1 MRRVL
6 ASLVVAAFAMMAVAT
21 VGAQESGWRVTSF
34 DAAYTVNSDG
44 VVDVVEQVQVD
55 FGTLQKHG
63 IYRDLLDRRD
73 CAERVENPAAQQP
86 VYPCKDG
93 YDRVWRYEDFAVT
106 TPDGKPLTFERES
119 AVVLGDSMTRLRIG
133 DADRTIS
140 GVQSYRI
147 SYRLRGVLD
156 AYDDHDELYW
166 NATGTWQVPVERTTV
181 KVTLPPAATAKATC
195 FQGVSQSTAQCRAGT
210 SGNTVSYTAT
220 RTLQFGEQMTVVAGW
235 QKNLVAVGPPILED
249 QVSIDDYFTLDVFEF
264 GGMVLFAAAGLAGLI
279 ALWWRHGR
287 DRRYRTLFYLTNDP
301 SQETQPLFAHTDIVV
316 EFLPPEGLRPAQM
329 GLILDERADTL
340 DVTATIIDLAV
351 RGDPQT
357 TEIPKEG
364 LFGHKDWQLNKVKPA
379 DDELVPY
386 ERELFDS
393 LFSGSKEEVTISSLK
408 YKFAD
413 DLQKVK
419 KDLYADG
426 MKRKWFAGDPASMRK
441 LWFFGGMGLVMLSI
455 FAAVG
460 SGIWLSRALI
470 PVLLVPE
477 GLVLMVMSRAMARRT
492 ATGSEALRRV
502 LGFRLYITTAE
513 TRRQEF
519 NEQKN
524 IFARYLPFAIVF
536 GCVEKWAKAFEGLDD
551 MAESSTA
558 GWYTGVGPFQV
569 MAFSAGLRSFS
580 TGVSSTIASTAPS
593 SGGSGFSGG
602 FSGGGGGGGGGGS
615 W

>member
-1 MRRVL
+1 MGRL
-6 ASLVVAAFAMMAVAT
+6 LGVVAVVFVALMAMGT
-21 VGAQESGWRVTSF
+21 VSAQESGWRVTSF

-63 IYRDLLDRRD
+63 IYRDLIERRD
-73 CAERVENPAAQQP
+73 CAARVADPAAQQP
-86 VYPCKDG
+86 VFPCKDG
-93 YDRVWRYEDFAVT
+93 FDRVWRYENVAVT
-106 TPDGKPLTFERES
+106 TAEGKAITFERES
-119 AVVLGDSMTRLRIG
+119 TVALGESVARLKIG

-140 GVQSYRI
+140 GKQAYRI
-147 SYRLRGVLD
+147 SYRLRGALD

-166 NATGTWQVPVERTTV
+166 NALGTWQVPVERTTV
-181 KVTLPPAATAKATC
+181 KVTLPSSATPKATC
-195 FQGVSQSTAQCRAGT
+195 FQGASQSTAQCRSGA
-210 SGNTVSYTAT
+210 SGNTLSFTAT
-220 RTLQFGEQMTVVAGW
+220 RPLQFGEQLTVVAGW

-249 QVSIDDYFTLDVFEF
+249 RVSLDDFFTLDVWEL
-264 GGMVLFAAAGLAGLI
+264 GGMVLVAAAGFAGLM

-301 SQETQPLFAHTDIVV
+301 GQQTKPLFARTDIVV
-316 EFLPPEGLRPAQM
+316 EFLPPEGWRPAQM
-329 GLILDERADTL
+329 GLVLDERADTL

-351 RGDPQT
+351 RGYVHI

-364 LFGHKDWQLNKVKPA
+364 WFGHNDWQLNKVKPA
-379 DDELVPY
+379 DDELLPY
-386 ERELFDS
+386 ERELFNS
-393 LFSGSKEEVTISSLK
+393 LFDESKEEVTISSLK
-408 YKFAD
+408 NKFAG
-413 DLQKVK
+413 DLQQVK

-426 MKRKWFAGDPASMRK
+426 MKREWFDGNPQSMRT
-441 LWFFGGMGLVMLSI
+441 LWFFGGMGLVIIGVLASI
-455 FAAVG
+455 G
-460 SGIWLSRALI
+460 SGLQLSRALI
-470 PVLLVPE
+470 PVPLVFA
-477 GLVLMVMSRAMARRT
+477 GLFLMVMSRAMARRT

-536 GCVEKWAKAFEGLDD
+536 GCVDKWAKAFEGLDD

-558 GWYTGVGPFQV
+558 SWYTGVGPFQV

-580 TGVSSTIASTAPS
+580 TGVSSTIASTAS